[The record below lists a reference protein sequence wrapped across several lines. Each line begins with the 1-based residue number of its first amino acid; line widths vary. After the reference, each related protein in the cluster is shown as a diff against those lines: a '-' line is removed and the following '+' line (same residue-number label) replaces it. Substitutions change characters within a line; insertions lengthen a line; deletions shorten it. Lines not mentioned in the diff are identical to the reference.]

1 MGGRVVR
8 RHELTDQAWAEIAPL
23 LPVGGRPGGQWADH
37 RRVVNGILW
46 KLATGVPWRDL
57 PERYGPWQTCYERFR
72 RWQADGT
79 WQRLLAHAQTKSDA
93 IGEVDWEVV
102 VDATIV
108 RAHQHAAGARKGD
121 PAAT

>member
-1 MGGRVVR
+1 M
-8 RHELTDQAWAEIAPL
+8 I
-23 LPVGGRPGGQWADH
+23 
-37 RRVVNGILW
+37 NGILW

-57 PERYGPWQTCYERFR
+57 PDRYGPWQTCSERFR

-93 IGEVDWEVV
+93 VGEVDGEVV

-108 RAHQHAAGARKGD
+108 RAHQHAAGARKRG
-121 PAAT
+121 PPSYLGSAAEADQALDAAGVG